1 MFPLSPIF
9 FFQDQEEAEGEN
21 GNSPDESSD
30 SPVSQRQH
38 NKAPQD
44 VELSQKG
51 PLEKVPLEKVPSE
64 KSAVGPS
71 EPGPT
76 QDPEVKKTEEDTTET
91 KVESK
96 TANDDS
102 D

>member
-51 PLEKVPLEKVPSE
+51 PLEKVPSE